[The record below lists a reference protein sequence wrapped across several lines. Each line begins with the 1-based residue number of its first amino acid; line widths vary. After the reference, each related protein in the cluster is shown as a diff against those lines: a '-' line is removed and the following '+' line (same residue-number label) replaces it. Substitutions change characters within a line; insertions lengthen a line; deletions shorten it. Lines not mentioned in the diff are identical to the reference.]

1 MVNYVSVDFHLV
13 PDLIES
19 RCVDLFGGFAI
30 IYCSQWKEVL
40 HSLFQTFISF
50 EMKDQSKLTNN
61 FLADPRFLVIRH
73 KLYQNLHSKGYNCGK
88 ITALNIDQEAYNFP
102 PCMEHLHLE
111 LRRKHRLS
119 HYARFYY
126 TLFLKECG
134 MNLEDALIYWRN
146 EYSKPHSCTSL
157 CTHDWRTDA
166 KKFTYSIRHMYGLE
180 GGRKNYKTPN
190 CQGICVSIYFSP
202 YVTFLF

>member
-1 MVNYVSVDFHLV
+1 MQGSAV
-13 PDLIES
+13 
-19 RCVDLFGGFAI
+19 
-30 IYCSQWKEVL
+30 IYCSLWQETLLALYK
-40 HSLFQTFISF
+40 TFISF
-50 EMKDQSKLTNN
+50 EIKNQSWLLEQL
-61 FLADPRFLVIRH
+61 LADPRFNSISR
-73 KLYQNLHSKGYNCGK
+73 NLQLNLGTKSFNCGK
-88 ITALNIDQEAYNFP
+88 INAKNIDSEAFNFP

-134 MNLEDALIYWRN
+134 MSLEDALIYWRF

-157 CTHDWRTDA
+157 CTHDWQTDA

-190 CQGICVSIYFSP
+190 CRAICVSILNKFFISCK
-202 YVTFLF
+202 L